1 MASEHPKITAYIPQ
15 DLLDALDAWKETQS
29 LNSRNSAVVAILRD
43 YLGVTHSI
51 THEGTF
57 PQNFDMSA
65 VLETLETLTQR
76 MDAVEAV
83 LSTLQNA
90 LPNNVPSELLSTLP
104 QELPGDVPDNV
115 PNEIADEEPDVDY
128 PLTQRELAERLGTST
143 QNISNHR
150 RHGTPRDKADF
161 EAWSKRHDPD
171 DVAWTW
177 IGRAGGK
184 GIPMQY
190 VPVQRKS

>member
-15 DLLDALDAWKETQS
+15 DLLDALDAWKETHNH
-29 LNSRNSAVVAILRD
+29 NSRNSAVVAILRD

-51 THEGTF
+51 THSITHEGTF
-57 PQNFDMSA
+57 PHNFDVSA

-76 MDAVEAV
+76 LDAVEAV
-83 LSTLQNA
+83 LSA
-90 LPNNVPSELLSTLP
+90 LSNNVPD
-104 QELPGDVPDNV
+104 DVLDDEPDNE
-115 PNEIADEEPDVDY
+115 PDNEPDDEPDVDY
-128 PLTQRELAERLGTST
+128 PLTQRELAERLGMTT
-143 QNISNHR
+143 QNVSNHR
-150 RHGTPRDKADF
+150 RQSTPKDKTYF
-161 EAWSKRHDPD
+161 EAWSKKHDPD